1 MVPPVA
7 RSIQRW
13 DDARGFPPYMAPQTE
28 QTAITDDL
36 DRRLIHALLR
46 DGRLPFRRIADVLGS
61 SEQTIARRYRRL
73 REAGVV
79 RVVALRDPR
88 RYRENVF
95 VRIRTK
101 PGAAAPIGQSLARR
115 DDASWVT
122 LAAGGTEV
130 TCAMRSDDPGDR
142 DALILERL
150 PKVGQ
155 VTDVSSATLLHVFGS
170 GAAEDWHALDDP
182 LAPDELDAL
191 GARAPRPGDLAAGVD
206 EPVLV
211 PDDDELL
218 RHLAVDGRMTF
229 AALADAVGRPE
240 AAVAR
245 RVGALLERGTLFVR
259 TEIAPALLGFHT
271 TASLWLTVAPSELER
286 VGEEIAA
293 HPEVEFTGAIS
304 GSANLV
310 VSVIC
315 RDSPDLYRYLTR
327 RLGSIAAIRQ
337 SEIVVA
343 VRRLKQAGTI
353 MDGDRLP
360 SPLADT
366 PPQRA
371 SSRRRRP

>member
-1 MVPPVA
+1 MDHV
-7 RSIQRW
+7 
-13 DDARGFPPYMAPQTE
+13 GE
-28 QTAITDDL
+28 QTATTDAL

-73 REAGVV
+73 REAGIV

-101 PGAAAPIGQSLARR
+101 PGAAVPIGQSLARR
-115 DDASWVT
+115 EDASWVT

-170 GAAEDWHALDDP
+170 TPAGDWHALDDP
-182 LAPDELDAL
+182 LTAAELDAL
-191 GARAPRPGDLAAGVD
+191 GARAPRPSELAAGID

-240 AAVAR
+240 AVVAR

-286 VGEEIAA
+286 VGEEIAG
-293 HPEVEFTGAIS
+293 HPEVEFSGAIS

-310 VSVIC
+310 VSAIC

-360 SPLADT
+360 NPLADA

-371 SSRRRRP
+371 RSRPRPRAAIAGR

>member
-1 MVPPVA
+1 MA
-7 RSIQRW
+7 S
-13 DDARGFPPYMAPQTE
+13 DDGQT
-28 QTAITDDL
+28 ITIDAL

-79 RVVALRDPR
+79 RVVVLRDPR

-95 VRIRTK
+95 LRIRAK
-101 PGAAAPIGQSLARR
+101 PGAAAAIGDALARR
-115 DDASWVT
+115 EDVSWVT
-122 LAAGGTEV
+122 LATGGTEV
-130 TCAMRSDDPGDR
+130 ACAMRSDDPRDR

-155 VTDVSSATLLHVFGS
+155 VTDVASSTLLHVFGD
-170 GAAEDWHALDDP
+170 GASEDWHALDDP
-182 LAPDELDAL
+182 LDAAELEAL
-191 GARAPRPGDLAAGVD
+191 GARARRPGELVAGAD
-206 EPVLV
+206 EPVLS

-229 AALADAVGRPE
+229 AALAAAVGRSE
-240 AAVAR
+240 AIVAR
-245 RVGALLERGTLFVR
+245 RVSALLERGTLFVR
-259 TEIAPALLGFHT
+259 TELAAAPLGFRT
-271 TASLWLTVAPSELER
+271 MATLWLTVAPADLER
-286 VGEEIAA
+286 VGTDIAA
-293 HPEVEFTGAIS
+293 HPEVNFSGAVS
-304 GSANLV
+304 GPANLV

-327 RLGSIAAIRQ
+327 RLGRIDAIRQ
-337 SEIVVA
+337 SEVVVA

-360 SPLADT
+360 KP
-366 PPQRA
+366 
-371 SSRRRRP
+371 

>member
-1 MVPPVA
+1 MA
-7 RSIQRW
+7 A
-13 DDARGFPPYMAPQTE
+13 DDE
-28 QTAITDDL
+28 QTATTDAL

-79 RVVALRDPR
+79 RVVVLRDPR

-101 PGAAAPIGQSLARR
+101 PGAAAPIGQFLARR
-115 DDASWVT
+115 DDVSWVT

-170 GAAEDWHALDDP
+170 GPAADWHALDDP
-182 LAPDELDAL
+182 LAAAELDAL

-211 PDDDELL
+211 PDDDDLL

-229 AALADAVGRPE
+229 AALADAVGRRE
-240 AAVAR
+240 AVVAR
-245 RVGALLERGTLFVR
+245 RVGALLERGTLFVK
-259 TEIAPALLGFHT
+259 TEIAAALLGFHT
-271 TASLWLTVAPSELER
+271 TASLWLTVAPSDLER

-293 HPEVEFTGAIS
+293 HPEVEFSGAIS

-327 RLGSIAAIRQ
+327 RLGPIAAIRQ

-360 SPLADT
+360 NPLAEA

-371 SSRRRRP
+371 DSRRRRRTAARPDPTQ

>member
-1 MVPPVA
+1 MAFDGA
-7 RSIQRW
+7 RTSTI
-13 DDARGFPPYMAPQTE
+13 DA
-28 QTAITDDL
+28 L

-79 RVVALRDPR
+79 GVVILREPR

-101 PGAAAPIGQSLARR
+101 PGAAAPIGDSLARR
-115 DDASWVT
+115 SDVSWVT

-130 TCAMRSDDPGDR
+130 SCSMRSDDPGDR

-150 PKVGQ
+150 PKVSQ
-155 VTDVSSATLLHVFGS
+155 VTDVSSVTLLHVFGA
-170 GAAEDWHALDDP
+170 GASADWQALDDP
-182 LAPDELDAL
+182 LDAAELEAL
-191 GARAPRPGDLAAGVD
+191 GARAPRSGDLAAGVD
-206 EPVLV
+206 ELVLE
-211 PDDDELL
+211 PEDEDLL

-229 AALADAVGRPE
+229 AALAAAVGRPE
-240 AAVAR
+240 PVVAR
-245 RVGALLERGTLFVR
+245 RVGALLERGTLWVR
-259 TEIAPALLGFHT
+259 TEVATAALGFA
-271 TASLWLTVAPSELER
+271 TAAVLWLTVAPSDLER
-286 VGEEIAA
+286 VGAEIAS
-293 HPEVEFTGAIS
+293 HPEVEFSGAVS

-315 RDSPDLYRYLTR
+315 RDNPDLYRYLTR
-327 RLGSIAAIRQ
+327 SLGAIAAIRET
-337 SEIVVA
+337 EIVVA

-360 SPLADT
+360 
-366 PPQRA
+366 
-371 SSRRRRP
+371 RPG

>member
-1 MVPPVA
+1 MSVA
-7 RSIQRW
+7 
-13 DDARGFPPYMAPQTE
+13 DD
-28 QTAITDDL
+28 QTATIDAL

-46 DGRLPFRRIADVLGS
+46 DGRLAFRRIAEVLGS

-79 RVVALRDPR
+79 RVIVQRDPR

-95 VRIRTK
+95 LRIRTK
-101 PGAAAPIGQSLARR
+101 PGAAAPIGEALARR

-122 LAAGGTEV
+122 LATGGTEV
-130 TCAMRSDDPGDR
+130 TCAMRSDDPRDR

-155 VTDVSSATLLHVFGS
+155 VTDVSSATLLHVFGEGPS
-170 GAAEDWHALDDP
+170 AEWHALDNP
-182 LAPDELDAL
+182 LDAEELDAL
-191 GARAPRPGDLAAGVD
+191 GARRLRPGELAAGAD
-206 EPVLV
+206 EPVLS
-211 PDDDELL
+211 PDDDALL

-229 AALADAVGRPE
+229 AALAAAVGRPE
-240 AAVAR
+240 AVVAR
-245 RVGALLERGTLFVR
+245 RVGALLERGTLFAR
-259 TEIAPALLGFHT
+259 TEIAAALLGFRT

-286 VGEEIAA
+286 VGTEIAA
-293 HPEVEFTGAIS
+293 HPEVEFAGAIS

-310 VSVIC
+310 VSLIC

-327 RLGSIAAIRQ
+327 RLGSIEAIRQ

-343 VRRLKQAGTI
+343 ARRLKQAGTI

-360 SPLADT
+360 NPLA
-366 PPQRA
+366 A
-371 SSRRRRP
+371 STS